1 MPGTHSKLAP
11 SSAAIWMQCA
21 ASVRMQLPYQDQPP
35 TEESL
40 EGDAAHWVA
49 LMTCRCYAE
58 PEAFEQG
65 AINFPAVDDKA
76 PNGVEVTQEMID
88 GAEVYADVVG
98 TVAILETLVTISLIH
113 PHCFGTPDARRRE
126 PRVLRVFDYKFGHR
140 FVEVFNCWQLIAY
153 VAGLLEE
160 IPRTEWPDYVELV
173 VVQPRC
179 YTPEG
184 PVRRY
189 TYRTDDLVPL
199 INRMHAQ
206 AALAVDESGNPRP
219 DAPAVTGHE
228 CRDCKAR
235 HACTL
240 FQSVAA
246 RIVDSAGRADLFEL
260 LPAQLGAE
268 LTYLDVTMQRLK
280 ARREGLAIQA
290 ETLLGRGQVVPGFA
304 MESTPGNLSWNDDVS
319 IDEVAMLGT
328 ELNVALC
335 RDPEP
340 VTPTQAKAILK
351 RRAIDGALL
360 EAYTHR
366 PRGKMKLVQST
377 TTRAKKAFG
386 ASSK

>member
-1 MPGTHSKLAP
+1 MSGKHSILAP

-21 ASVRMQLPYQDQPP
+21 ASVRMQLPFQDQPP

-65 AINFPAVDDKA
+65 AISFPQLEEKA
-76 PNGVEVTQEMID
+76 PNGVEITQDMID
-88 GAEVYADVVG
+88 GAELYADVVG
-98 TVAILETLVTISLIH
+98 TLAILETLVAISLIH

-126 PRVLRVFDYKFGHR
+126 PKVLRVFDYKFGHR

-153 VAGLLEE
+153 VAGLLGD
-160 IPRTEWPDYVELV
+160 IPRTEWPEFVELI

-189 TYRTDDLVPL
+189 TYKVDELVTL

-206 AALAVDESGNPRP
+206 AGLAVDESGNPKP

-260 LPAQLGAE
+260 PPAQLGAE
-268 LTYLDVTMQRLK
+268 LTYLDETMQRLK

-290 ETLLGRGQVVPGFA
+290 ETLLTKGQIVPGFA
-304 MESTPGNLSWNDDVS
+304 MESNPGNLAWNDGVNV
-319 IDEVAMLGT
+319 DEVAMLGSS
-328 ELNVALC
+328 LGVALC

-340 VTPTQAKAILK
+340 VTPTQAKTILK
-351 RRAIDGALL
+351 RRAIDGTLL
-360 EAYTHR
+360 EAYTYR
-366 PRGKMKLVQST
+366 PRGKMKLVQT
-377 TTRAKKAFG
+377 PHIKARKAFG
-386 ASSK
+386 ANR